1 MAAWPSGLR
10 RRSAKPLFVSSNLT
24 AASNPQKSVLQM
36 FFVYILLSKK
46 DNKRYIGCTENLDR
60 RLTQHNSGLVKSTR
74 NRRPLKL
81 IYQEEFEIKSDAMK
95 REKEI
100 KAKKGKFKIPR

>member
-1 MAAWPSGLR
+1 V
-10 RRSAKPLFVSSNLT
+10 FY
-24 AASNPQKSVLQM
+24 
-36 FFVYILLSKK
+36 VYILLSEK

-60 RLTQHNSGLVKSTR
+60 RLTEHDSGLVKSTR

-81 IYQEEFEIKSDAMK
+81 IYFEKYISKSDAMK

-100 KAKKGKFKIPR
+100 KAKKGKFKIPY

>member
-1 MAAWPSGLR
+1 
-10 RRSAKPLFVSSNLT
+10 
-24 AASNPQKSVLQM
+24 M
-36 FFVYILLSKK
+36 FYVYILLSQK

-60 RLTQHNSGLVKSTR
+60 RVDEHNSGLVKSTK

-81 IYQEEFEIKSDAMK
+81 IYFEEFENKSGAMK

-100 KAKKGKFKIPR
+100 KAKKGKFSIPC